1 MASSSSSSS
10 NPSSSFLPAP
20 DAVQV
25 LVSSLA
31 DESPL
36 VRDASM
42 AALKEIAPLN
52 PLLVLNCCLSV
63 SRGGRR
69 RFGNMAG
76 AFVVMASAVH
86 SMDQRDVD
94 PALMGKLA
102 KIATAEMITSKELY
116 ADWQRAAASLL
127 VSIGSHDPDLLMEEI
142 FLHMSGPNSSVPAMV
157 QILADFASAEAMQF
171 TPRLKDV
178 LSRVLPILGNV
189 KDVQRPIFANAFKCW
204 FQAAWQYVG
213 DDDAPAHILDSD
225 IMSFLSSV
233 FELLWKVWASSRDLK
248 VRSSSVEAL
257 GQMVG
262 LVTRTELKS
271 ALPRLV
277 STILELYKR
286 DQDVIF
292 LATCSLHG
300 LLNATLLSESGPPL
314 LDFEIYNEVQHCFL
328 EVGSVYPDD
337 LFVFLLNKCQAKDE
351 ALTLGALCV
360 VKHLLPRLIES
371 WHSKRPLLIEAAK
384 LLLHEENLGIRKA
397 LAEVKMGDVC
407 PEELRAICEKG
418 LILLAV
424 TIPEME
430 ALWHLAPIFPKN
442 ISLFWEDEKGKLNP
456 ASILNLASGSTLS
469 KKRNNG
475 QYERI
480 EIQNPSNQ
488 QYALDSGWI
497 MSLGDAFSRHYEL
510 YAPDDE
516 HSGFLHRCLGM
527 LLQKVDDRAY
537 VRDKIN
543 WMYKNANISVP
554 TNRLGLA
561 KGMGLVASSHLDT
574 VLEKLKEILNNVG
587 QNKFQ
592 RFLSFFSG
600 GIKVDDTDDIH
611 AGLALMYGYAAR
623 YAPSTVIEARI
634 DALVGT
640 NMLSRLLHVHH
651 PVAKQAVI
659 TAIDLLGQGVIN
671 ASESGVSFP
680 LKRRDQLLD
689 YTLTLMGVDEN
700 DGLVDSGH
708 ELLRTQTL
716 ALSACTTLVSVEP
729 KLTVETR
736 NRVLKATLGFFAL
749 SNDPSDI
756 VEPLIDNLITLL
768 CTILLTRSMGLTP
781 DIDIEISYNAL
792 GSLEDVISI
801 LRSDASI
808 DQSEI
813 FNRVVSSVC
822 SLLTK
827 DELVITLHGCTSA
840 ICDKVRLS
848 AEGTIQAVVEFI
860 TKRGNELNETDVTR
874 QTLQVTWQRH
884 LGRSAR
890 ISGSVLQEV
899 LSHGFGMPVKLK
911 GMAEEREVYHNEDVE
926 HGFFLF
932 LLLKGS
938 YREFMWIGEG
948 GMMVD
953 SFPMFPAFSQHG
965 SLSFLFLEHVISVL
979 NQNPL
984 TKGDAERGDVSGHSI
999 EFVVEKDILQ
1009 AALLALNS
1017 LFRGGGKTG
1026 KKAVEKNYA
1035 TVLSALILQLGSC
1048 HGLARSGH
1056 LEPLWSTRARKP
1068 WVHWVVHKSCAAW
1081 ICRYGS
1087 GGVAGNGLGSLG
1099 EIGVGFGGKVQPMCA
1114 ILCKALNRHQRFQ
1127 RDASASALSEFIR
1140 FSDGVPSLLEQMV
1153 EAMCLHVSDD
1163 SPTIPSRQMIHY
1175 ATQVL
1180 SVIVA
1185 LLEDPDE
1192 SVQLTAV
1199 ECALMV
1205 LESPPKEA
1213 VDPVLLNLSLR
1224 LRNLQISTNVK
1235 MRSSA
1240 FAAYGALC
1248 NYSIGAQ
1255 QEAFFEQC

>member
-10 NPSSSFLPAP
+10 TPSSSFLPAT

-69 RFGNMAG
+69 VRSVPSMHRFGNMAG

-94 PALMGKLA
+94 PALMGRLA

-127 VSIGSHDPDLLMEEI
+127 VSIGSHVPDLHSNAGFRL
-142 FLHMSGPNSSVPAMV
+142 LGNMSGMMMLLLTFLTVTLCAFFFCRGIGTDGWACYSHRAQVG
-157 QILADFASAEAMQF
+157 FAK
-171 TPRLKDV
+171 T
-178 LSRVLPILGNV
+178 RVNYTGV
-189 KDVQRPIFANAFKCW
+189 
-204 FQAAWQYVG
+204 
-213 DDDAPAHILDSD
+213 
-225 IMSFLSSV
+225 
-233 FELLWKVWASSRDLK
+233 
-248 VRSSSVEAL
+248 
-257 GQMVG
+257 
-262 LVTRTELKS
+262 
-271 ALPRLV
+271 
-277 STILELYKR
+277 
-286 DQDVIF
+286 
-292 LATCSLHG
+292 
-300 LLNATLLSESGPPL
+300 
-314 LDFEIYNEVQHCFL
+314 IYNEVQHCFL

-351 ALTLGALCV
+351 ASTLGALCV

-371 WHSKRPLLIEAAK
+371 WHSKRSLLIEAAK
-384 LLLHEENLGIRKA
+384 LLLHEESLGIQKA
-397 LAEVKMGDVC
+397 LAELLLVMASHCYLTGSSAELFVEYLVRQCAISDKEIKDFSSSKEASRRSSVFQPFQYNKLEVKMGDVC

-430 ALWHLAPIFPKN
+430 
-442 ISLFWEDEKGKLNP
+442 DG
-456 ASILNLASGSTLS
+456 
-469 KKRNNG
+469 
-475 QYERI
+475 
-480 EIQNPSNQ
+480 
-488 QYALDSGWI
+488 GWI
-497 MSLGDAFSRHYEL
+497 MSLGDALSRHYEL

-749 SNDPSDI
+749 SNDPPDI

-781 DIDIEISYNAL
+781 DFDIETSYNAL

-827 DELVITLHGCTSA
+827 VELVITLHGCTSA

-874 QTLQVTWQRH
+874 RPKLK
-884 LGRSAR
+884 
-890 ISGSVLQEV
+890 V
-899 LSHGFGMPVKLK
+899 LSPHFVRELENPSELAK
-911 GMAEEREVYHNEDVE
+911 GNIIMWW
-926 HGFFLF
+926 
-932 LLLKGS
+932 KGS
-938 YREFMWIGEG
+938 KWSLADKMVEDFQSLFCFLVVDATIGF
-948 GMMVD
+948 
-953 SFPMFPAFSQHG
+953 SQAFSQHG

-984 TKGDAERGDVSGHSI
+984 TKGDAERGDVSGHSV

-1056 LEPLWSTRARKP
+1056 LEPLWILLNTFQSF
-1068 WVHWVVHKSCAAW
+1068 CE
-1081 ICRYGS
+1081 CMGD
-1087 GGVAGNGLGSLG
+1087 L
-1099 EIGVGFGGKVQPMCA
+1099 EMGKVGSNDR
-1114 ILCKALNRHQRFQ
+1114 ITVH
-1127 RDASASALSEFIR
+1127 
-1140 FSDGVPSLLEQMV
+1140 DGVPSLLEQMV

-1199 ECALMV
+1199 ECALM
-1205 LESPPKEA
+1205 
-1213 VDPVLLNLSLR
+1213 
-1224 LRNLQISTNVK
+1224 ISTNVK

-1255 QEAFFEQC
+1255 QEAFFEQAFDAPWPIIQANAIYFSSCMLTLLEDHRSWAPYLSQVVGMLISKMSRSPDAVVRATCSSALSLLLRISNSLMLTTVQIDRSDSASEGSQSRMSL